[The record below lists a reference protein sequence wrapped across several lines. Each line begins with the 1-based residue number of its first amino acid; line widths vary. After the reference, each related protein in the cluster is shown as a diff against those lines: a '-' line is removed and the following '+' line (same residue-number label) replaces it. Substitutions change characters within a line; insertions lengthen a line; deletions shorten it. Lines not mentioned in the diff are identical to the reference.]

1 MEHAIMKY
9 LNLVKKYR
17 FDIVWVLV
25 TLSIMLLINIAYM
38 YSRDKTLNTVEK
50 TNFKVFTNLMYSTS
64 LNAKKFLHIANAFTI
79 MPRSSEIKTRQALFH
94 IALVTPKSCV
104 ENGKHLIRNKPFL
117 CDLFLNPE
125 VIEKLLKNTKRTYF
139 YKGSERE
146 NIEYS
151 TKELGIKD
159 SRNNAYLIRK
169 RKNINKWIV
178 AKKRYFR
185 KDSAWKDFSFFITKR
200 YIQTSSLSSK
210 FHYTQHSI
218 YVILLTSFLLWLLFK
233 SRERKNTNKYKSL
246 MEESNKIKL
255 EIVEKDREYNMIKNQ
270 IYMIEEEVR
279 GDELKLTS
287 NTTDNPQ
294 DKRII
299 LERIRKKTIQQ
310 TQLNEALIKLRDEI
324 ISLEARGEAIYDL
337 LDEKRVKLNSD
348 QRNTEYQKLTHE
360 TKALKQLWRH
370 EPTWTRRQQIEMKVS
385 LTKDNLPFTLTQAFI
400 AFERHID
407 DEVEKCFEGKEREE
421 ALDKT
426 LIKKIG
432 IISSHNNMP
441 RSQQSLYHEIRKA
454 RNKWV
459 HGAIYPSKEL
469 LEKLLSALE
478 KTDITP
484 AL

>member
-1 MEHAIMKY
+1 MKY
-9 LNLVKKYR
+9 FNLVKKYR
-17 FDIVWVLV
+17 FDIVWILV

-38 YSRDKTLNTVEK
+38 YSRDKTLNTVERN
-50 TNFKVFTNLMYSTS
+50 NFKVFTNLMYSTS
-64 LNAKKFLHIANAFTI
+64 LNTKRFLAISNALTI
-79 MPRSSEIKTRQALFH
+79 VPRSSEDKTRQALFH
-94 IALVTPKSCV
+94 IALVTEKSCV
-104 ENGKHLIRNKPFL
+104 ENGNHPIRNTPFL
-117 CDLFLNPE
+117 CDLFPNPDAIKE
-125 VIEKLLKNTKRTYF
+125 ILKKTNTTIKIKKSGKVVTR
-139 YKGSERE
+139 
-146 NIEYS
+146 IQYS
-151 TKELGIKD
+151 TRELSIDD

-178 AKKRYFR
+178 AKNRFYYN
-185 KDSAWKDFSFFITKR
+185 DSAWQDFYFFITKR
-200 YIQTSSLSSK
+200 YIQTSSLGSK

-233 SRERKNTNKYKSL
+233 SRERKNTNKYKNL
-246 MEESNKIKL
+246 MAESNRIKS
-255 EIVEKDREYNMIKNQ
+255 EIVEKDSEYNMLKNQ

-279 GDELKLTS
+279 ADEVKLTS
-287 NTTDNPQ
+287 NTTDNQ
-294 DKRII
+294 HDKKTI

-310 TQLNEALIKLRDEI
+310 TQLNEALNKLRDEI
-324 ISLEARGEAIYDL
+324 INLEAKGEAIFDM

-348 QRNTEYQKLTHE
+348 QRNVEYRKLTYE

-370 EPTWTRRQQIEMKVS
+370 EPTWTRRQQIETKVS
-385 LTKDNLPFTLTQAFI
+385 LAKDNLPFTVTQAFI

-407 DEVEKCFEGKEREE
+407 NEIEKCFDGKEQEE

-432 IISSHNNMP
+432 IISKHNNMS
-441 RSQQSLYHEIRKA
+441 RSEQNLYHEIRKA

-459 HGAIYPSKEL
+459 HGAIYPNREL

-478 KTDITP
+478 KTDVAP